1 MSFTDYTSGLWLLHC
16 SKLAM
21 TSKND
26 NDVTNCQQRS
36 SLNSFWC
43 CHVSFLKFSY
53 WYKFHINIIT
63 SSRVMTILLYNWLTK
78 YLDVGNIHVLILPN
92 IWRLAQV
99 RNTRFVTNIY
109 NEMLLNAAKYHV
121 YSFYRFWVVKGK
133 ITEGGKITPYAFHFE

>member
-1 MSFTDYTSGLWLLHC
+1 
-16 SKLAM
+16 
-21 TSKND
+21 
-26 NDVTNCQQRS
+26 
-36 SLNSFWC
+36 
-43 CHVSFLKFSY
+43 
-53 WYKFHINIIT
+53 
-63 SSRVMTILLYNWLTK
+63 MTILLYNWLTK
-78 YLDVGNIHVLILPN
+78 YSDVGNIHVLILPN